1 MRSYYQMSGEEVL
14 QEVNGSLEP
23 LTNEQVREHQEQYG
37 PNELVEGKKKTILQI
52 FLEQYK
58 DFLVIILII
67 AAVASGFMGD
77 VESAAVILI
86 VITMNAILGTVQTI
100 KAEQS
105 LASLKKLSGPE
116 AKVLRDGAVV
126 QIPSA
131 EVTVGDIVM
140 LEAGDYI
147 PADGRLLECASM
159 KVDESALTG
168 ESLGVEKTTTIIKE
182 ENVPLGDRVNMVY
195 SGSFV
200 TYGRGSFLVT
210 EIGMETEVGKIAG
223 LLKNT
228 SEKRTPLQV
237 NLDQFGQKLSILI
250 LVFCGILFGISILRE
265 YWGQGIGAALT
276 GGSIAVAAGITA
288 EPTWQPIFVDGQQVE
303 MQAYNIAG
311 HNYVKLRD
319 MGKQVGFNV
328 YWSAGVQ
335 IDTGHPYTGIAP
347 AASGIRVSSY
357 KGSTLRPGDRSG
369 LNISPSADI
378 KSVVSTQPNVIR
390 VENASGFWTAIAVSS
405 GTSDVVVTDQH
416 GKTAALTLT
425 VADGKQSA
433 SVPESGASQTDA
445 ARQEIVRLVNQV
457 RRENGA
463 PELTVNAA
471 LMDAAQHCASLRVAY
486 HQNKVECEAVA
497 ASGYPHGFGSNITAF
512 TNVPASEIAGRA
524 VENWRNS
531 PGHFQ
536 TMINPDCDTI
546 GVGISTD
553 EGGTI
558 CFLFVGDPNAHT
570 PYA

>member
-1 MRSYYQMSGEEVL
+1 M
-14 QEVNGSLEP
+14 
-23 LTNEQVREHQEQYG
+23 NESKNVRK
-37 PNELVEGKKKTILQI
+37 NV
-52 FLEQYK
+52 
-58 DFLVIILII
+58 
-67 AAVASGFMGD
+67 
-77 VESAAVILI
+77 
-86 VITMNAILGTVQTI
+86 
-100 KAEQS
+100 
-105 LASLKKLSGPE
+105 
-116 AKVLRDGAVV
+116 
-126 QIPSA
+126 
-131 EVTVGDIVM
+131 
-140 LEAGDYI
+140 
-147 PADGRLLECASM
+147 SM
-159 KVDESALTG
+159 MLTG
-168 ESLGVEKTTTIIKE
+168 
-182 ENVPLGDRVNMVY
+182 MV
-195 SGSFV
+195 
-200 TYGRGSFLVT
+200 
-210 EIGMETEVGKIAG
+210 
-223 LLKNT
+223 
-228 SEKRTPLQV
+228 
-237 NLDQFGQKLSILI
+237 
-250 LVFCGILFGISILRE
+250 
-265 YWGQGIGAALT
+265 IGAALT

-328 YWSAGVQ
+328 YWNAGVQ

-347 AASGIRVSSY
+347 AESGIRVSSY

-390 VENASGFWTAIAVSS
+390 IENASGFWTAIAVSS

-416 GKTAALTLT
+416 GQTATLTLT
-425 VADGKQSA
+425 VVDGKQGA
-433 SVPESGASQTDA
+433 SIPESGASQTDA

-457 RRENGA
+457 RRENGV

-471 LMDAAQHCASLRVAY
+471 LMDAAQHCASLRVTY

-512 TNVPASEIAGRA
+512 ANVPTSETAERA

-558 CFLFVGDPNAHT
+558 CFLFVGDPNAHN